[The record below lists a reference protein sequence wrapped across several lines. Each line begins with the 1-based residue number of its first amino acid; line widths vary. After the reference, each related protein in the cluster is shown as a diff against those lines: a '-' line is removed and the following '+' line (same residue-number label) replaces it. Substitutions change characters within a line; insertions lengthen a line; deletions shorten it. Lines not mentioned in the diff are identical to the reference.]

1 MANSVWLRTAL
12 GFVLA
17 PLVPGILAVTLVLP
31 FELSATGIGHR
42 QIAESV
48 WIVGL
53 SGLLGYPIALIF
65 GLPAYLVLKH
75 FRRYDAYA
83 YCATGAGLGLIL
95 FVIYA
100 MQVAYSD
107 DPVTSTRLADMALQ
121 KIPLIVLCAS
131 VAAFSFWLV
140 ARPDR
145 HK

>member
-75 FRRYDAYA
+75 LCNASCLFR
-83 YCATGAGLGLIL
+83 
-95 FVIYA
+95 
-100 MQVAYSD
+100 
-107 DPVTSTRLADMALQ
+107 
-121 KIPLIVLCAS
+121 
-131 VAAFSFWLV
+131 
-140 ARPDR
+140 
-145 HK
+145 